1 LKIILWPN
9 PILTARCLPVAE
21 AAFGKPWLIRLAEDM
36 IATMQERHGVGLA
49 GPQVG
54 VARCVFVMERRVG
67 APLAVCNPRLEVKEH
82 DTALME
88 EGCLS
93 LPGIRAQVQRPRW
106 VRMFYLDVYGV
117 AHESVLLDLDA
128 RTCQHEMD
136 HLEGRLFFVH
146 LSRQMRREAL
156 RKWDDVRWKVK
167 S

>member
-1 LKIILWPN
+1 MKIILWPN
-9 PILTARCLPVAE
+9 PILTAVCRP
-21 AAFGKPWLIRLAEDM
+21 IAEDEFSSPRLIITAKDM
-36 IATMQERHGVGLA
+36 TTTMQERHGIGLA

-54 VARCVFVMERRVG
+54 FAHQLFVMERRVG

-93 LPGIRAQVQRPRW
+93 LPGIRAQVERPRW

-146 LSRQMRREAL
+146 LSRQMRREVL

-167 S
+167 D